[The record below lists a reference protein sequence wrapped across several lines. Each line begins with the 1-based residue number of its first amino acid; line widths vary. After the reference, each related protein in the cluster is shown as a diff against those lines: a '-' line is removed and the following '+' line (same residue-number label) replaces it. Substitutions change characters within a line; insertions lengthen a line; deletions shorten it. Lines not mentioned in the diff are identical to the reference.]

1 MIAVPLYNAVYLW
14 NSESGSVEELFGDTP
29 ITDDNIM
36 VTSVKWITEGMH
48 IAIGLSDGNV
58 EVRINLFL
66 NNQYQQWIS
75 FIFLTIY
82 FEIYTSSSGLK
93 TKKIKAVKLLIKIYK
108 IFFIKKSV
116 ADIDCSDLMLKSQ
129 INWLIYASMLLA
141 SMLVG

>member
-1 MIAVPLYNAVYLW
+1 
-14 NSESGSVEELFGDTP
+14 
-29 ITDDNIM
+29 
-36 VTSVKWITEGMH
+36 MH

-93 TKKIKAVKLLIKIYK
+93 TKKIKAVKLLIRIYK

-129 INWLIYASMLLA
+129 CFCQINWLIYASMLLA